1 MSVPRFDSVKTYAWL
16 LVAARALG
24 TLARKRF
31 EDIMAMAAPMTRAT
45 VES

>member
-1 MSVPRFDSVKTYAWL
+1 MFVSRIGCVKTYAWL

-24 TLARKRF
+24 TLARSRF
-31 EDIMAMAAPMTRAT
+31 EDIMAMAAPLTRAT